1 MLSQSRISMG
11 KVSIYLLRRKTLM
24 ERGILNALIAT
35 SSAPLDMVEVA
46 HGEHTCCRTSNR
58 TYAHIQIAR
67 LLSSSSAV
75 EENGMSTKLVIV
87 KPGGAQSTP
96 QLCTDL
102 AVHWKPTFDN
112 IIWIAF
118 QRASW

>member
-1 MLSQSRISMG
+1 MLPPSRISTG
-11 KVSIYLLRRKTLM
+11 KVSVYLLRRKMLTGP
-24 ERGILNALIAT
+24 GILSALIAT

-87 KPGGAQSTP
+87 KPGGAQSTLR
-96 QLCTDL
+96 LCTDL
-102 AVHWKPTFDN
+102 LLVWKLICGKN
-112 IIWIAF
+112 IWTAF
-118 QRASW
+118 LRVN